1 MKKNLV
7 KKDYLTKIKEIQ
19 MHNKSYYDENK
30 PSITDQA
37 YDILK
42 NEIFVLEKKYPFL
55 KNEKSPSNSVGY
67 TPSKNFKKIKHKVP
81 MLSLANAF
89 DETDLLN
96 FEKKMLNFLSMKDAP
111 TI

>member
-42 NEIFVLEKKYPFL
+42 NEIFVLEKKISL
-55 KNEKSPSNSVGY
+55 
-67 TPSKNFKKIKHKVP
+67 FKK
-81 MLSLANAF
+81 
-89 DETDLLN
+89 
-96 FEKKMLNFLSMKDAP
+96 
-111 TI
+111 

>member
-42 NEIFVLEKKYPFL
+42 NEIFDSFFRFHL
-55 KNEKSPSNSVGY
+55 KSSFTFFMN
-67 TPSKNFKKIKHKVP
+67 
-81 MLSLANAF
+81 
-89 DETDLLN
+89 
-96 FEKKMLNFLSMKDAP
+96 
-111 TI
+111 

>member
-19 MHNKSYYDENK
+19 KHNKSYYDENK

-42 NEIFVLEKKYPFL
+42 NEIFDSFFRFHL
-55 KNEKSPSNSVGY
+55 KSSFTFFMN
-67 TPSKNFKKIKHKVP
+67 
-81 MLSLANAF
+81 
-89 DETDLLN
+89 
-96 FEKKMLNFLSMKDAP
+96 
-111 TI
+111 